1 MSVMKAEFKRWLA
14 SQLAAAP
21 SVRSCLVDREADL
34 VVRTWSATVMFITLL
49 DELIKP
55 RQLRKI
61 VNDNSRIG
69 VGSLFL
75 LSAALAPPD
84 GSKVEPAETLLALH
98 ALHRDKLYTY
108 PAGEGTPF
116 VGQVH
121 FKSYGRMHEY
131 EVWYG
136 PAVRILQLP
145 CYRVWVK
152 TPHSVKGDWLMAT
165 FGTETFWKHADY
177 TAGREA
183 MRRQQRGGFTKRAAW
198 SAADWD
204 GGPRLEEEPASPPPA
219 GSPPVSAHSTHLA
232 ACYARLGVAGGAT
245 SDEVKTAFRR
255 RARELHPDV
264 SALPKALAEK
274 QFRLL
279 NEAYDF
285 IKISNGW

>member
-1 MSVMKAEFKRWLA
+1 MKAEFKRWLA
-14 SQLAAAP
+14 AQISTVP

-34 VVRTWSATVMFITLL
+34 VVRTWSATVTFIILL

-69 VGSLFL
+69 AGSLFL
-75 LSAALAPPD
+75 LPDALVPPD
-84 GSKVEPAETLLALH
+84 GSTLEPAETLLALH

-108 PAGEGTPF
+108 PASGGAPF
-116 VGQVH
+116 IGQVH
-121 FKSYGRMHEY
+121 FKSYGRMRMY

-136 PAVRILQLP
+136 PAVQIQQLP

-152 TPHSVKGDWLMAT
+152 GPHSVKGDWLIAT

-177 TAGREA
+177 AMGREA
-183 MRRQQRGGFTKRAAW
+183 MRRQQRGGFTQRATW
-198 SAADWD
+198 SAADWN
-204 GGPRLEEEPASPPPA
+204 GGPHLEEEPAPPPPSANSPPA
-219 GSPPVSAHSTHLA
+219 AARSSQLA
-232 ACYARLGVAGGAT
+232 TCYACLGVAGGAT
-245 SDEVKTAFRR
+245 SDEVKAAFRR

-285 IKISNGW
+285 IKVSNGW